1 MGLFAEMSSFHKVLV
16 IDGSGHLQGRLAA
29 VVAKNLL
36 QGQKIVVV
44 RCERI
49 NISGGFYRNKLKYL
63 QFLRKRINTKPSRGP
78 YHFRAPSRM
87 FWRVVR
93 GMLPHKLAR
102 GKEALERLKVSEGV
116 PPPYDK
122 KKKFV
127 VPPALRYLR
136 LKPGRRY
143 CVLGRLAHE
152 VGWKYSSIIEA
163 LEEKRKVKS
172 HANFVKKQKEQ
183 NLRRTAVKNVSK
195 KIARYQ
201 KVIEAY
207 GHY

>member
-1 MGLFAEMSSFHKVLV
+1 SSFHKLLI
-16 IDGSGHLQGRLAA
+16 IDGSGHLMGRLASI
-29 VVAKNLL
+29 VAKNLL
-36 QGQKIVVV
+36 QGQRIVVL

-63 QFLRKRINTKPSRGP
+63 QFLRKRTNTKPSRGP
-78 YHFRAPSRM
+78 FHYRYPSRM

-93 GMLPHKLAR
+93 GMLPHKRAR
-102 GKEALERLKVSEGV
+102 GKEAMERLKVFEGM

-136 LKPGRRY
+136 LKPGRKF
-143 CVLGRLAHE
+143 CILGRLAEE
-152 VGWKYSSIIEA
+152 VGWKYGPVVDA
-163 LEEKRKVKS
+163 LEKKRKAK
-172 HANFVKKQKEQ
+172 ADLEFRRRQKDF
-183 NLRRTAVKNVSK
+183 NLRRQASRNVAK
-195 KIARYQ
+195 QIEKYQ

-207 GHY
+207 GAR